1 MATWRIEWKAS
12 AAKELRSL
20 DRQLIPRL
28 LAAISNL
35 SSNPFPAGFKKLHGS
50 EHTYRLRV
58 NDYRITDV
66 PGSDNRQLH
75 LPSEPRT
82 SVTGQ
87 TKRFE

>member
-28 LAAISNL
+28 LAAISTL

-58 NDYRITDV
+58 NDYRIIYEIQPYLVTVQIVRIRHRKDV
-66 PGSDNRQLH
+66 YR
-75 LPSEPRT
+75 
-82 SVTGQ
+82 
-87 TKRFE
+87 